1 MIFVSSL
8 SVLAK
13 NALKAQVMQSNQSK
27 IISQMSI
34 DPDTTRMDTVLLGP
48 KDYNPVKV
56 QAMQDA
62 IDKRH
67 PDVCVIYIYTKDKEA
82 DFFECEY
89 KKQVKKLN
97 KQAIIDVIEEFVG
110 EHSIRQGKQRVTS
123 GDFVVPE
130 GDMIGEVTQ
139 DEEEQ
144 IQYQRF
150 EEEIPE
156 ERPVVSLDKQDEEE
170 QAASQFNL

>member
-13 NALKAQVMQSNQSK
+13 NALKTQVMQSNQAK

-62 IDKRH
+62 IDNRH
-67 PDVCVIYIYTKDKEA
+67 
-82 DFFECEY
+82 
-89 KKQVKKLN
+89 Q
-97 KQAIIDVIEEFVG
+97 
-110 EHSIRQGKQRVTS
+110 
-123 GDFVVPE
+123 
-130 GDMIGEVTQ
+130 IGRAHV
-139 DEEEQ
+139 
-144 IQYQRF
+144 
-150 EEEIPE
+150 
-156 ERPVVSLDKQDEEE
+156 
-170 QAASQFNL
+170 